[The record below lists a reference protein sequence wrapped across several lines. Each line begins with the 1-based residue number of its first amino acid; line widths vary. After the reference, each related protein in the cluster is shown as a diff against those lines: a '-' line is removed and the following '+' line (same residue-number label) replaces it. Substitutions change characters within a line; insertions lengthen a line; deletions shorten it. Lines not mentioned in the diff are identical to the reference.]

1 MPIFYSKCPKWNGQ
15 NRCKRQ
21 SKPDASILPY
31 HQESDYYLYNV
42 RNLIVRI
49 GFIDRSP
56 TQDYGQAPSKQAGR
70 QPRQQSGRKAV
81 AASGDGGS
89 RHSYLQRAA
98 PPGSGSLLLS
108 CMINGMENAWSYGR
122 LTTSVVSSQL
132 FSTGIYYMAEKR
144 QQVLYYKRSHATA
157 AAL

>member
-1 MPIFYSKCPKWNGQ
+1 MSIFYSKYPKRNGQ
-15 NRCKRQ
+15 NQCKRQ

-56 TQDYGQAPSKQAGR
+56 TQDYGQAPSKWAGR

-81 AASGDGGS
+81 AASSDGGS
-89 RHSYLQRAA
+89 RQSDLRRAA
-98 PPGSGSLLLS
+98 WQRQAPAQLYDKWDGKCVEL
-108 CMINGMENAWSYGR
+108 WSSDYVR
-122 LTTSVVSSQL
+122 RFV
-132 FSTGIYYMAEKR
+132 
-144 QQVLYYKRSHATA
+144 
-157 AAL
+157 AALQHGYILYG